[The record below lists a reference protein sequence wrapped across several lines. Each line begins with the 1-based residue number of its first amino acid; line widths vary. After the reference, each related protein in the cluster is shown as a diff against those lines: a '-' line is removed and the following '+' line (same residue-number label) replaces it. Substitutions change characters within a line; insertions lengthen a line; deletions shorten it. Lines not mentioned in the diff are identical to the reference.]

1 MKRQGVQFLKFGIVG
16 LSNSIITFV
25 VYSILVFCGSN
36 YIVANVIGYCAG
48 VVNSYIWNSKFVFKR
63 QQSKV
68 LFTKFML
75 VNLIT
80 LSINTVLIFIL
91 IEKFEYGKYVS
102 QLITIS
108 VSMIIN
114 FTLNKLWTFKK
125 IGDKF

>member
-68 LFTKFML
+68 LFTKFII
-75 VNLIT
+75 VNIIT
-80 LSINTVLIFIL
+80 LGINTMTIFIL
-91 IEKFEYGKYVS
+91 IDKLYYGKYVS
-102 QLITIS
+102 QLLTIFI
-108 VSMIIN
+108 SMIIN
-114 FTLNKLWTFKK
+114 YTLNKFWTFKK
-125 IGDKF
+125 IED